1 MNTNLVIRK
10 THRYLGLFIGIQF
23 LGWTISG
30 IYFSWNNLD
39 NVHGD
44 HMRKSPHYMKAD
56 LKVVSPS
63 EALKGLA
70 STTTVDSVRSV
81 NLINILE
88 IPLYQI
94 GYFSGHTGEGSH
106 LHIHYA
112 LADATTGIIRDA
124 LSKDEAVLVARDNVL
139 PTAKVEEVRYL
150 QKVDSHHEFRESP
163 LPAYAVSFSNP
174 DCTVYVSTER
184 GTFQTI
190 RHDQW
195 RAFDFLWMFHTMDYE
210 GRDNFN
216 NWLLKSFSVLGLV
229 TVLSGFILFVISS
242 KTIKKITN

>member
-1 MNTNLVIRK
+1 MNTSLLIRK
-10 THRYLGLFIGIQF
+10 THRYLGLVIGIQF

-30 IYFSWNNLD
+30 IYFSWNDLD

-44 HMRKSPHYMKAD
+44 HMRKSPRYMKAD
-56 LKVVSPS
+56 VQVVSPS
-63 EALKGLA
+63 EALKALTA
-70 STTTVDSVRSV
+70 SATVDSVRSV
-81 NLINILE
+81 TLINIGE
-88 IPLYQI
+88 TPLYQI
-94 GYFSGHTGEGSH
+94 GYFTGHTGEGSH

-112 LADATTGIIRDA
+112 LADANTGAMRGA
-124 LSKDEAVLVARDNVL
+124 LSEEEAVLVAKDNVL
-139 PTAKVEEVRYL
+139 STAKVEQVKYL
-150 QKVDSHHEFRESP
+150 ENVDRHHEFRESP

-174 DCTVYVSTER
+174 NCTVYVSTER

-216 NWLLKSFSVLGLV
+216 NALLKTFSILGLV
-229 TVLSGFILFVISS
+229 TVLSGFILFLISS
-242 KTIKKITN
+242 KTIKKITT